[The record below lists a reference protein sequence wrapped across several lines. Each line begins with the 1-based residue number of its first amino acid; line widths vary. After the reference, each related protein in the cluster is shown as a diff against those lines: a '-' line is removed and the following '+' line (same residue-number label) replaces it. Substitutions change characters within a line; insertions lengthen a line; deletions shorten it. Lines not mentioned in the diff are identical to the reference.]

1 MNILTFFDNAQ
12 LTTLVFAPIN
22 RLNTKKNE
30 NIQIKE
36 DKDEVLK
43 NSERKGKK
51 WKQGQGVKWEKL

>member
-51 WKQGQGVKWEKL
+51 WK